1 MISEIMLCNLY
12 VHEHV
17 CKLLNKGSVIKK
29 IKNNLTPC
37 YTILGEA
44 RGKVF
49 AKYDVNQVFFLME
62 YSYGSLTKSNYKCP
76 WEVLNRT
83 LACYDR
89 NKCHLWL
96 IKWCDL
102 FLVCFSLS
110 SISITFSPVSA
121 YKRLGSGYLRNIIFF
136 FFNFLNN

>member
-1 MISEIMLCNLY
+1 MLCNLY

-17 CKLLNKGSVIKK
+17 CKLFNKGSVIKK

-76 WEVLNRT
+76 
-83 LACYDR
+83 
-89 NKCHLWL
+89 
-96 IKWCDL
+96 
-102 FLVCFSLS
+102 
-110 SISITFSPVSA
+110 
-121 YKRLGSGYLRNIIFF
+121 
-136 FFNFLNN
+136 